1 MNLES
6 IISNPF
12 VIAFLFYMIGHWQGK
27 RYDDAIVDT
36 VNTLKKDVWKL
47 DDKINSLMV
56 KTGLDDIDWK
66 LNEWVEEET
75 VSKNE

>member
-12 VIAFLFYMIGHWQGK
+12 VIAFFFYAIGYWQGK
-27 RYDDAIVDT
+27 RNDVIANT
-36 VNTLKKDVWKL
+36 VNTLEKDVWKL
-47 DDKINSLMV
+47 DDKVSSLMV

-66 LNEWVEEET
+66 LNEWIEEET

>member
-12 VIAFLFYMIGHWQGK
+12 VIAFFFYAIGYWQGK
-27 RYDDAIVDT
+27 GKA
-36 VNTLKKDVWKL
+36 VNTVSALEKDMWKL
-47 DDKINSLMV
+47 DDKVNSLMV

-66 LNEWVEEET
+66 LNEWVDEEPIR
-75 VSKNE
+75 KNE

>member
-12 VIAFLFYMIGHWQGK
+12 VIAFFFYAIGYWQGK
-27 RYDDAIVDT
+27 TKIANT
-36 VNTLKKDVWKL
+36 VSTLEKDVWKL
-47 DDKINSLMV
+47 DDKVSSLMV

-66 LNEWVEEET
+66 LNEWIDEEPI
-75 VSKNE
+75 SKNE